1 MYKLWILDI
10 VFRFK
15 GQMLELLGSMKVLQT
30 IVSFG
35 SHDGGTSTCTYDLLS
50 TINRIGYSTDL
61 LTLQS
66 ADLMGNGEVWMK
78 VLSNDAITPYG
89 YSRNIQCFLEQSDYE
104 LYHTNGMWMYCNHE
118 TCRIA
123 RKKNRPYIIT
133 PHGMLYPQ
141 ALARS
146 AWKKKLMLTMGGVNK
161 DLELADCIHCT
172 CMEEMKHYRDLGY
185 KNPVAVIPNPVPIP
199 SFINELTNERKI
211 KRIGFLGRLH
221 PRKNVE
227 ALLDAWILLEAKVK
241 DAQLVIMGKGDFA
254 YEKILKEKVKQSGLM
269 NVEFA
274 GFVNGREK
282 LERLASLTALCVPS
296 DFENFGMIVTEALS
310 VGTPVIAS
318 LGTPWQELNTAHCGY
333 WVSND
338 IKILVETIEN
348 VLSLPEDKIRCM
360 GDNGKKLIQEKYQ
373 DTQVAKMMIQLYDWL
388 ITGSGKPQFVYE

>member
-318 LGTPWQELNTAHCGY
+318 LGTPWQELNTEHCGY
-333 WVSND
+333 WIDND
-338 IKILVETIEN
+338 VQTLTKTIEN
-348 VLSLPEDKIRCM
+348 VLSLSEDEIICM
-360 GDNGKKLIQEKYQ
+360 GVNGKRLVQERYQ

-388 ITGSGKPQFVYE
+388 IAGSGKPQFVYE